1 MEKDRWDEV
10 RKRRMLLADERERA
24 NLRLRHGAALVQA
37 INEAASCSLRIEDFR
52 ARSFEG
58 DIVWPRDIR
67 DAPGLVLAYV
77 GLAEALR
84 VMHCVE
90 RRLGPLEGEIG
101 FHEKDYLGF
110 APVSGFTVTSMVA
123 VAASTAESSLFHA
136 EAAGV
141 VILVDCYG
149 NNAEEQFSVVIQ
161 GAGVPPDLDLVP
173 NDERGRDFL

>member
-1 MEKDRWDEV
+1 M
-10 RKRRMLLADERERA
+10 
-24 NLRLRHGAALVQA
+24 
-37 INEAASCSLRIEDFR
+37 
-52 ARSFEG
+52 
-58 DIVWPRDIR
+58 WPRDIR
-67 DAPGLVLAYV
+67 DAPGLVRAYV
-77 GLAEALR
+77 GPAEALR
-84 VMHCVE
+84 VMQCVE

-123 VAASTAESSLFHA
+123 VAAFTGDSALFHA

-161 GAGVPPDLDLVP
+161 GG
-173 NDERGRDFL
+173 RGAARS